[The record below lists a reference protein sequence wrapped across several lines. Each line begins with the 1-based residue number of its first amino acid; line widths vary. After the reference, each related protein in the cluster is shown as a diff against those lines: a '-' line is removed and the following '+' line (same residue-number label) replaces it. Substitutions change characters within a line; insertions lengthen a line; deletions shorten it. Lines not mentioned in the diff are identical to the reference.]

1 MTVDTV
7 ILIGST
13 TKKFTA
19 AAIHQLRK
27 FTATTA
33 SGPLGRVIGKASGMR
48 YEEYRWRRG
57 GPVPGV
63 ESWTFRRDDA
73 LVLLRRSGS
82 SGPAT
87 EWRFDTAGCR
97 FILKRL

>member
-13 TKKFTA
+13 KKFTA
-19 AAIHQLRK
+19 AAIHQIRK

-33 SGPLGRVIGKASGMR
+33 SGSLGRVIGKASGMR

-57 GPVPGV
+57 GPLPGA

-87 EWRFDTAGCR
+87 EWRFDTAGGR
-97 FILKRL
+97 FILKRV